1 MTNSMVS
8 PEAGFES
15 AAETP
20 KKTDLRV
27 IKTKRS
33 IREAF
38 IKLMNTKG
46 LESMTVQDI
55 LDEALINRKTFY
67 TYYHDKYDL
76 AEQIAA
82 DFLNSFDEMLQ
93 QRFPASE
100 GGRPKPFP
108 IDDIYAELN
117 QNRDEAKAIWSIR
130 TDRVNVFDE
139 LSDRLQ
145 KVYQHLAEYYDVP
158 GDRTL
163 QAYMYS
169 TFVLATYQHIMTT
182 DETFDTNELLAEYEN
197 LCAVIEKAARGDAAP
212 SALRSARV

>member
-1 MTNSMVS
+1 MTSSMTS
-8 PEAGFES
+8 AEFGSES
-15 AAETP
+15 GAEVR

-38 IKLMNTKG
+38 IKLMNSKG

-82 DFLNSFDEMLQ
+82 DFLRGFDEMLQ

-117 QNRDEAKAIWSIR
+117 QNREEVKAIWSIR

-139 LSDRLQ
+139 LSERLQ
-145 KVYQHLAEYYDVP
+145 KVYLHMAEYYGVP
-158 GDRTL
+158 GDTTL
-163 QAYMYS
+163 QAYMYA

-182 DETFDTNELLAEYEN
+182 DEIFDTNELLAEYKN
-197 LCAVIEKAARGDAAP
+197 LCTVIEKAARGDAAT
-212 SALRSARV
+212 SASRSRQA